1 MEQKFNFFEEQK
13 DFIRKYTAFD
23 PDSVLSDDD
32 QIELVDIMDDLLA
45 ERGWAAGTSMDY
57 VNDFGRMC
65 DDIITIVSAD
75 W

>member
-13 DFIRKYTAFD
+13 DFIRKYTAFA

-45 ERGWAAGTSMDY
+45 ERGWADSSNDY
-57 VNDFGRMC
+57 VNDFGRIC
-65 DDIITIVSAD
+65 EDIITIVSAD